1 MQSCNHK
8 QKVVLSNTEIHHDE
22 SCNHKQKAP
31 KYHDED
37 ALVSVLELAL
47 LGK

>member
-1 MQSCNHK
+1 MQPQTKGGIVQHW
-8 QKVVLSNTEIHHDE
+8 NTPDE